1 MTLRALLGLSVS
13 ALILIA
19 CDPAEEGV
27 LPEASPPEAVEQQP
41 EQNGEVESDA
51 GLQADMGMA
60 EPVAL
65 GADLPAPAFA
75 VDVPGGN
82 LVRYLQCIT
91 GGVGA
96 VVVSAHRGGPL
107 PGWPE
112 NALETFA
119 NTLAHGPMMLEMD
132 IRQTADGVL
141 MIMHDDSLDRTT
153 TGEGAIRETEWAD
166 IQTLSLIDDEGEVT
180 AFRAPSLDEVLDWA
194 RGRAILQLD
203 VKRDVDVADVVEA
216 VRRNNAEGFAKI
228 ITYNAED
235 AVTVSEQGEGIV
247 FSLQITEPGQLDAL
261 IEAGGDRDRL
271 IAWTGIGRDRRE
283 ELWSHL
289 QREAILVSAGTM
301 WRLDDDIRESGD
313 PAPFLDFTEGYV
325 DILATD
331 LHIQAYDVL
340 QTRQDTVAA
349 FRACV
354 QEF

>member
-1 MTLRALLGLSVS
+1 MTLRALLGLSAS

-41 EQNGEVESDA
+41 EENGEAEA
-51 GLQADMGMA
+51 GLQDDLAMA

-65 GADLPAPAFA
+65 GTDLPAPAFA
-75 VDVPGGN
+75 VQAPGGD
-82 LVRYLQCIT
+82 LHAYLQCVT
-91 GGVGA
+91 GREGA
-96 VVVSAHRGGPL
+96 VIVSAHRGGPL

-112 NALETFA
+112 NAIEPFA

-141 MIMHDDSLDRTT
+141 MMMHDDSLERTT
-153 TGEGAIRETEWAD
+153 TGTGSVAGTDWAD
-166 IQTLSLIDDEGEVT
+166 IQTLNLIDDEGAVT

-216 VRRNNAEGFAKI
+216 VRRGNAEGFAKI

-235 AVTVSEQGEGIV
+235 AATVSEQGEGIV
-247 FSLQITEPGQLDAL
+247 FSLQITEPDQLDAL
-261 IEAGGDRDRL
+261 IEAGGDRERL
-271 IAWTGIGRDRRE
+271 VAWTGIGRERRDA
-283 ELWSHL
+283 LWSML
-289 QREAILVSAGTM
+289 TEQGLLVSAGTM

-313 PAPFLDFTEGYV
+313 PAPFLDFTEGLV

-331 LHIQAYDVL
+331 LHIEAYDVL
-340 QTRQDTVAA
+340 QTRQDAVAA
-349 FRACV
+349 FRGCADPL
-354 QEF
+354 